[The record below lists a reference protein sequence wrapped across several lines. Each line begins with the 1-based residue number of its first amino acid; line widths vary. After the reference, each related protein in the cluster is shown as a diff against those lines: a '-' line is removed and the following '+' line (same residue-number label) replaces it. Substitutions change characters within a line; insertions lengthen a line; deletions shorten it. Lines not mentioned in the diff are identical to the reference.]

1 MDQNNGGIIGKI
13 NTPTTS
19 VASGVWSLDSQFESQ
34 SGSTWPLA
42 FPQVTLANACRFNAA
57 SSDFL
62 HRMKSNSDEITTMT
76 FSCWVKRCSFG
87 STQRIFSHM
96 TASFVNYFYF
106 RFENDDKLAFASENT
121 GSYDANYKTNRVF
134 RDASAWYHLVARID
148 TTASGGNRIRIY
160 VNGEQETSF
169 VSSTEPD
176 QNSTFSIGTTSDPM
190 VIGGLY
196 GSGYG
201 IGSGSSTEHFDGY
214 ITEAVM
220 CEGQSL
226 DPTSFGA
233 FNPVTNIWEPRP
245 YAGTYGTNGFKLN
258 FTDSSNLGDDTSG
271 NGNDFTV
278 NNLTSVDQSTDTCS
292 NNFATLNPLDKG
304 YTGTI
309 TLSEGNLVT
318 ESSSGAGDTGLRSTI
333 GVTTGK
339 WYLEAKIA
347 SSNTIVIGDIDA
359 RLQSNM
365 NDGSPADD
373 FYGIQRYS
381 DTKTNLYNDGTF
393 VSQNTAMWGGFTS
406 SDIISIALDLD
417 NNKIFFA
424 KNGSFKDSSGN
435 TGDPANGT
443 NPTFTISDGTKTY
456 TFYTELRGNDADGLL
471 INFGNPPFTISS
483 GNADANGFGN
493 FEYAVPSG
501 FLALCTKNLAE
512 NG

>member
-42 FPQVTLANACRFNAA
+42 FPQVTLANACKFDAA
-57 SSDFL
+57 SSDSLTRTFGTPTNNKIWTYSFW
-62 HRMKSNSDEITTMT
+62 MKHCDNSGVLLNTGADTSYM
-76 FSCWVKRCSFG
+76 
-87 STQRIFSHM
+87 
-96 TASFVNYFYF
+96 YF
-106 RFENDDKLAFASENT
+106 RGSSASPVPFGFSVEQYVGSFQYKLIPNE
-121 GSYDANYKTNRVF
+121 VF
-134 RDASAWYHLVARID
+134 RDHSAWQHIVIAFD
-148 TTASGGNRIRIY
+148 TTQSTASDRAKIY
-160 VNGEQETSF
+160 KNGSQITSF
-169 VSSTEPD
+169 NTADYPSENLNTQV
-176 QNSTFSIGTTSDPM
+176 NSA
-190 VIGGLY
+190 VAHKIGGFAS
-196 GSGYG
+196 SGFY
-201 IGSGSSTEHFDGY
+201 DGY
-214 ITEAVM
+214 LTEVIFVD
-220 CEGQSL
+220 GQQL
-226 DPTSFGA
+226 TPTSFGA
-233 FNPVTNIWEPRP
+233 FNTVSNIWEPRP
-245 YAGTYGTNGFKLN
+245 YAGTYGNNGFKLN

-304 YTGTI
+304 YTGAI
-309 TLSEGNLVT
+309 TLSQGNLVT

-347 SSNTIVIGDIDA
+347 SSNTIVIGDINA
-359 RLQSNM
+359 RLQANM

>member
-42 FPQVTLANACRFNAA
+42 FPQVTLANSCKFDAA
-57 SSDFL
+57 SSDSLTRTFGTPTNNKIWTYSFW
-62 HRMKSNSDEITTMT
+62 MKHCDNSGVLLNTGADTSYI
-76 FSCWVKRCSFG
+76 
-87 STQRIFSHM
+87 
-96 TASFVNYFYF
+96 YF
-106 RFENDDKLAFASENT
+106 RGSSASPVPFGFSVEQYVGSFQYKLIPNE
-121 GSYDANYKTNRVF
+121 VF
-134 RDASAWYHLVARID
+134 RDYSAWQHIVIAFD
-148 TTASGGNRIRIY
+148 TTQSTASDRAKIY
-160 VNGEQETSF
+160 KNGSQITSF
-169 VSSTEPD
+169 NSEDYPS
-176 QNSTFSIGTTSDPM
+176 QNLDTQVNSA
-190 VIGGLY
+190 VAHKIGGFAS
-196 GSGYG
+196 SGFY
-201 IGSGSSTEHFDGY
+201 DGY
-214 ITEAVM
+214 MTEVIFVD
-220 CEGQSL
+220 GQQL
-226 DPTSFGA
+226 TPTSFGV
-233 FNPVTNIWEPRP
+233 FNTVSNIWEPRP
-245 YAGTYGTNGFKLN
+245 YAGTYGNNGFKLN

-292 NNFATLNPLDKG
+292 NNFATLNPIDKG

-339 WYLEAKIA
+339 WYFEAKIA
-347 SSNTIVIGDIDA
+347 SSNTIVIGDMDA
-359 RLQSNM
+359 RLQANM
-365 NDGSPADD
+365 NDNSPADD
-373 FYGIQRYS
+373 FYGIQRYD

>member
-42 FPQVTLANACRFNAA
+42 FPQVTLANACKFDAA
-57 SSDFL
+57 SSDSLTRTFGTPTNNKIWTYSFW
-62 HRMKSNSDEITTMT
+62 MKHCDNSGVLLNTGADTSYM
-76 FSCWVKRCSFG
+76 
-87 STQRIFSHM
+87 
-96 TASFVNYFYF
+96 YF
-106 RFENDDKLAFASENT
+106 RGSSASPVPFGFSVEQYVGSFQYKLIPNE
-121 GSYDANYKTNRVF
+121 VF
-134 RDASAWYHLVARID
+134 RDHSAWQHIVIAFD
-148 TTASGGNRIRIY
+148 TTQSTASDRAKIY
-160 VNGEQETSF
+160 KNGSQITSF
-169 VSSTEPD
+169 NTADYPSENLNTQV
-176 QNSTFSIGTTSDPM
+176 NSA
-190 VIGGLY
+190 VAHKIGGFAS
-196 GSGYG
+196 SGFY
-201 IGSGSSTEHFDGY
+201 DGY
-214 ITEAVM
+214 LT
-220 CEGQSL
+220 
-226 DPTSFGA
+226 A
-233 FNPVTNIWEPRP
+233 FNTVSNIWEPRP
-245 YAGTYGTNGFKLN
+245 YAGTYGNNGFKLN

-304 YTGTI
+304 YTGAI
-309 TLSEGNLVT
+309 TLSQGNLVT

>member
-19 VASGVWSLDSQFESQ
+19 VASGVWSLDSQFDSQ

-42 FPQVTLANACRFNAA
+42 FPQTTIANSCRFETDTYMTKTA
-57 SSDFL
+57 SSGNTKTLTISFWCKRGRL
-62 HRMKSNSDEITTMT
+62 GAVPSGSNQFPISFYQDSNNRISVAFTTDNT
-76 FSCWVKRCSFG
+76 FTVYAGVGG
-87 STQRIFSHM
+87 STKLY
-96 TASFVNYFYF
+96 FV
-106 RFENDDKLAFASENT
+106 
-121 GSYDANYKTNRVF
+121 TNRLF
-134 RDASAWYHLVARID
+134 RDHSAWYNMVIKID
-148 TTASGGNRIRIY
+148 TTQSTEADRFKLFI
-160 VNGEQETSF
+160 NGIQETSF
-169 VSSTEPD
+169 STATYPSQNDDLIINTNIYVGVYDTSNNFYHGYLAEVIYVDGTAAD
-176 QNSTFSIGTTSDPM
+176 Q
-190 VIGGLY
+190 
-196 GSGYG
+196 
-201 IGSGSSTEHFDGY
+201 
-214 ITEAVM
+214 
-220 CEGQSL
+220 
-226 DPTSFGA
+226 TSFGA
-233 FNPVTNIWEPRP
+233 INPVTNIWEPIA
-245 YAGTYGTNGFKLN
+245 YTGAYGTNGFRLD
-258 FTDSSNLGDDTSG
+258 FADSSNLGNDA
-271 NGNDFTV
+271 NGGTDLTEY
-278 NNLTSVDQSTDTCS
+278 NLVSTDQSTDTCS
-292 NNFATLNPLDKG
+292 NNFATLNPIDKG

-309 TLSEGNLVT
+309 TLSQGNLVT

-347 SSNTIVIGDIDA
+347 SSNTIVIGDINA
-359 RLQSNM
+359 RLQANM

-471 INFGNPPFTISS
+471 INFGSPSFSISS

-501 FLALCTKNLAE
+501 YFALCTKNLAE
-512 NG
+512 FGG

>member
-13 NTPTTS
+13 NTPTTT

-42 FPQVTLANACRFNAA
+42 FPQVTLANACKFDAA
-57 SSDFL
+57 SSDSLTRTFGTPTNNKIWTYSFW
-62 HRMKSNSDEITTMT
+62 MKHCDNQGVLLNTGADTSYM
-76 FSCWVKRCSFG
+76 
-87 STQRIFSHM
+87 
-96 TASFVNYFYF
+96 YF
-106 RFENDDKLAFASENT
+106 RGSSASPVPFGFSVEQYVGSFQYKLIPNE
-121 GSYDANYKTNRVF
+121 VF
-134 RDASAWYHLVARID
+134 RDHSAWQHIVIAFD
-148 TTASGGNRIRIY
+148 TTQSTASDRAKIY
-160 VNGEQETSF
+160 KNGSQITSF
-169 VSSTEPD
+169 NTADYPSENLNTQV
-176 QNSTFSIGTTSDPM
+176 NSA
-190 VIGGLY
+190 VAHKIGGFAS
-196 GSGYG
+196 SGFY
-201 IGSGSSTEHFDGY
+201 DGY
-214 ITEAVM
+214 LTEVIFVD
-220 CEGQSL
+220 GQQL
-226 DPTSFGA
+226 TPTSFGA
-233 FNPVTNIWEPRP
+233 FNTVSNIWEPRP
-245 YAGTYGTNGFKLN
+245 YAGTYGNNGFKLN

-292 NNFATLNPLDKG
+292 NNFATLNPIDKG

-309 TLSEGNLVT
+309 TLSQGNLVT

>member
-13 NTPTTS
+13 NTPTTT

-42 FPQVTLANACRFNAA
+42 FPQVTLANACKFDAA
-57 SSDFL
+57 SSDSLTRTFGTPTNNKIWTYSFW
-62 HRMKSNSDEITTMT
+62 MKHCDNQGVLLNTGADTSYM
-76 FSCWVKRCSFG
+76 
-87 STQRIFSHM
+87 
-96 TASFVNYFYF
+96 YF
-106 RFENDDKLAFASENT
+106 RGSSASPVPFGFSVEQYVGSFQYKLIPNE
-121 GSYDANYKTNRVF
+121 VF
-134 RDASAWYHLVARID
+134 RDHSAWQHIVIAFD
-148 TTASGGNRIRIY
+148 TTQSTASDRAKIY
-160 VNGEQETSF
+160 KNGSQITSF
-169 VSSTEPD
+169 NTADYPSENLNTQV
-176 QNSTFSIGTTSDPM
+176 NSA
-190 VIGGLY
+190 VAHKIGGFAS
-196 GSGYG
+196 SGFY
-201 IGSGSSTEHFDGY
+201 DGY
-214 ITEAVM
+214 LTEVIFVD
-220 CEGQSL
+220 GQQL
-226 DPTSFGA
+226 TPTSFGA
-233 FNPVTNIWEPRP
+233 FNTVSNIWEPRP
-245 YAGTYGTNGFKLN
+245 YAGTYGNNGFKLN

-304 YTGTI
+304 YTGAI
-309 TLSEGNLVT
+309 TLSQGNLVT

>member
-13 NTPTTS
+13 NTPTTT

-42 FPQVTLANACRFNAA
+42 FPQVTLANACKFDAA
-57 SSDFL
+57 SSDSLTRTFGTPTNNKIWTYSFW
-62 HRMKSNSDEITTMT
+62 MKHCDNSGVLLNTGADTSYM
-76 FSCWVKRCSFG
+76 
-87 STQRIFSHM
+87 
-96 TASFVNYFYF
+96 YF
-106 RFENDDKLAFASENT
+106 RGSSASPVPFGFSVEQYVGSFQYKLIPNE
-121 GSYDANYKTNRVF
+121 VF
-134 RDASAWYHLVARID
+134 RDHSAWQHIVIAFD
-148 TTASGGNRIRIY
+148 TTQSTASDRAKIY
-160 VNGEQETSF
+160 KNGSQITSF
-169 VSSTEPD
+169 NTADYPSENLNTQV
-176 QNSTFSIGTTSDPM
+176 NSA
-190 VIGGLY
+190 VAHKIGGFAS
-196 GSGYG
+196 SGFY
-201 IGSGSSTEHFDGY
+201 DGY
-214 ITEAVM
+214 LTEVIFVD
-220 CEGQSL
+220 GQQL
-226 DPTSFGA
+226 TPTSFGA
-233 FNPVTNIWEPRP
+233 FNTVSNIWEPRP
-245 YAGTYGTNGFKLN
+245 YAGTYGNNGFKLN

-304 YTGTI
+304 YTGAI
-309 TLSEGNLVT
+309 TLSQGNLVT

>member
-13 NTPTTS
+13 NTPTTT

-42 FPQVTLANACRFNAA
+42 FPQVTLANACKFDAA
-57 SSDFL
+57 SSDSLTRTFGTPTNNKIWTYSFW
-62 HRMKSNSDEITTMT
+62 MKHCDNQGVLLNTGADTSYM
-76 FSCWVKRCSFG
+76 
-87 STQRIFSHM
+87 
-96 TASFVNYFYF
+96 YF
-106 RFENDDKLAFASENT
+106 RGSSASPVPFGFSVEQYVGSFQYKLIPNE
-121 GSYDANYKTNRVF
+121 VF
-134 RDASAWYHLVARID
+134 RDHSAWQHIVIAFD
-148 TTASGGNRIRIY
+148 TTQSTASDRAKIY
-160 VNGEQETSF
+160 KNGSQITSF
-169 VSSTEPD
+169 NTADYPSENLNTQV
-176 QNSTFSIGTTSDPM
+176 NSA
-190 VIGGLY
+190 VAHKIGGFAS
-196 GSGYG
+196 SGFY
-201 IGSGSSTEHFDGY
+201 DGY
-214 ITEAVM
+214 LTEVIFVD
-220 CEGQSL
+220 GQQL
-226 DPTSFGA
+226 TPTSFGV
-233 FNPVTNIWEPRP
+233 FNTVSNIWEPRP
-245 YAGTYGTNGFKLN
+245 YAGTYGNNGFKLN

-292 NNFATLNPLDKG
+292 NNFATLNPIDKG

-309 TLSEGNLVT
+309 TLSQGNLVT

>member
-42 FPQVTLANACRFNAA
+42 FPQVTLANSCKFDAA
-57 SSDFL
+57 SSDSLTRTFGTPTNNKIWTYSFW
-62 HRMKSNSDEITTMT
+62 MKHCDNSGVLLNTGADTSYI
-76 FSCWVKRCSFG
+76 
-87 STQRIFSHM
+87 
-96 TASFVNYFYF
+96 YF
-106 RFENDDKLAFASENT
+106 RGSSASPVPFGFSVEQYVGSFQYKLIPNE
-121 GSYDANYKTNRVF
+121 VF
-134 RDASAWYHLVARID
+134 RDHSAWQHIVIAFD
-148 TTASGGNRIRIY
+148 TTQSTASDRAKIY
-160 VNGEQETSF
+160 KNGSQITSF
-169 VSSTEPD
+169 NSEDYPS
-176 QNSTFSIGTTSDPM
+176 QNLDTQVNSA
-190 VIGGLY
+190 VAHKIGGFAS
-196 GSGYG
+196 SGFY
-201 IGSGSSTEHFDGY
+201 DGY
-214 ITEAVM
+214 MTEVIFVD
-220 CEGQSL
+220 GQQL
-226 DPTSFGA
+226 TPTSFGV
-233 FNPVTNIWEPRP
+233 FNTVSNIWEPRP
-245 YAGTYGTNGFKLN
+245 YAGTYGNNGFKLN

-292 NNFATLNPLDKG
+292 NNFATLNPIDKG

-339 WYLEAKIA
+339 WYFEAKIA
-347 SSNTIVIGDIDA
+347 SSNTIVIGDMDA
-359 RLQSNM
+359 RLQANM
-365 NDGSPADD
+365 NDNSPADD
-373 FYGIQRYS
+373 FYGIQRYD

>member
-13 NTPTTS
+13 NTPTTT

-42 FPQVTLANACRFNAA
+42 FPQVTLANACKFDAA
-57 SSDFL
+57 SSDSLTRTFGTPTNNKIWTYSFW
-62 HRMKSNSDEITTMT
+62 MKHCDNQGVLLNTGADTSYM
-76 FSCWVKRCSFG
+76 
-87 STQRIFSHM
+87 
-96 TASFVNYFYF
+96 YF
-106 RFENDDKLAFASENT
+106 RGSSASPVPFGFSVEQYVGSFQYKLIPNE
-121 GSYDANYKTNRVF
+121 VF
-134 RDASAWYHLVARID
+134 RDHSAWQHIVIAFD
-148 TTASGGNRIRIY
+148 TTQSTASDRAKIY
-160 VNGEQETSF
+160 KNGSQITSF
-169 VSSTEPD
+169 NTADYPSENLNTQV
-176 QNSTFSIGTTSDPM
+176 NSA
-190 VIGGLY
+190 VAHKIGGFAS
-196 GSGYG
+196 SGFY
-201 IGSGSSTEHFDGY
+201 DGY
-214 ITEAVM
+214 LTEVIFVD
-220 CEGQSL
+220 GQQL
-226 DPTSFGA
+226 TPTSFGA
-233 FNPVTNIWEPRP
+233 FNTVSNIWEPRP
-245 YAGTYGTNGFKLN
+245 YAGTYGNNGFKLN

-292 NNFATLNPLDKG
+292 NNFATLNPIDKG

-309 TLSEGNLVT
+309 TLSQGNLVT

-471 INFGNPPFTISS
+471 INFGSPSFSISS

>member
-13 NTPTTS
+13 NTPTTT

-42 FPQVTLANACRFNAA
+42 FPQVTLANACKFDAA
-57 SSDFL
+57 SSDSLTRTFGTPTNNKIWTYSFW
-62 HRMKSNSDEITTMT
+62 MKHCDNSGVLLNTGADTSYM
-76 FSCWVKRCSFG
+76 
-87 STQRIFSHM
+87 
-96 TASFVNYFYF
+96 YF
-106 RFENDDKLAFASENT
+106 RGSSASPVPFGFSVEQYVGSFQYKLIPNE
-121 GSYDANYKTNRVF
+121 VF
-134 RDASAWYHLVARID
+134 RDHSAWQHIVIAFD
-148 TTASGGNRIRIY
+148 TTQSTASDRAKIY
-160 VNGEQETSF
+160 KNGSQITSF
-169 VSSTEPD
+169 NTADYPSENLNTQV
-176 QNSTFSIGTTSDPM
+176 NSA
-190 VIGGLY
+190 VAHKIGGFAS
-196 GSGYG
+196 SGFY
-201 IGSGSSTEHFDGY
+201 DGY
-214 ITEAVM
+214 LTEVIFVD
-220 CEGQSL
+220 GQQL
-226 DPTSFGA
+226 TPTSFGV
-233 FNPVTNIWEPRP
+233 FNTVSNIWEPRP
-245 YAGTYGTNGFKLN
+245 YAGTYGNNGFKLN

-292 NNFATLNPLDKG
+292 NNFATLNPIDKG

-309 TLSEGNLVT
+309 TLSQGNLVT

-347 SSNTIVIGDIDA
+347 SSNTIVIGDINA
-359 RLQSNM
+359 RLQANM

-443 NPTFTISDGTKTY
+443 NPTFTISDSTKTY

-501 FLALCTKNLAE
+501 YFALCTKNLAE
-512 NG
+512 FG

>member
-42 FPQVTLANACRFNAA
+42 FPQVTLANACKFDAA
-57 SSDFL
+57 SSDSLTRTFGTPTNNKIWTYSFW
-62 HRMKSNSDEITTMT
+62 MKHCDNQGVLLNTGADTSYM
-76 FSCWVKRCSFG
+76 
-87 STQRIFSHM
+87 
-96 TASFVNYFYF
+96 YF
-106 RFENDDKLAFASENT
+106 RGSSASPVPFGFSVEQYVGSFQYKLIPNE
-121 GSYDANYKTNRVF
+121 VF
-134 RDASAWYHLVARID
+134 RDHSAWQHIVIAFD
-148 TTASGGNRIRIY
+148 TTQSTASDRAKIY
-160 VNGEQETSF
+160 KNGSQITSF
-169 VSSTEPD
+169 NTADYPSENLNTQV
-176 QNSTFSIGTTSDPM
+176 NSA
-190 VIGGLY
+190 VAHKIGGFAS
-196 GSGYG
+196 SGFY
-201 IGSGSSTEHFDGY
+201 DGY
-214 ITEAVM
+214 LTEVIFVD
-220 CEGQSL
+220 GQQL
-226 DPTSFGA
+226 TPTSFGA
-233 FNPVTNIWEPRP
+233 FNTVSNIWEPRP
-245 YAGTYGTNGFKLN
+245 YAGTYGNNGFKLN

-304 YTGTI
+304 YTGAI
-309 TLSEGNLVT
+309 TLSQGNLVT

>member
-42 FPQVTLANACRFNAA
+42 FPQVTLANACKFDAA
-57 SSDFL
+57 SSDSLTRTFGTPTNNKIWTYSFW
-62 HRMKSNSDEITTMT
+62 MKHCDNQGVLLNTGADTSYM
-76 FSCWVKRCSFG
+76 
-87 STQRIFSHM
+87 
-96 TASFVNYFYF
+96 YF
-106 RFENDDKLAFASENT
+106 RGSSASPVPFGFSVEQYVGSFQYKLIPNE
-121 GSYDANYKTNRVF
+121 VF
-134 RDASAWYHLVARID
+134 RDHSAWQHIVIAFD
-148 TTASGGNRIRIY
+148 TTQSTASDRAKIY
-160 VNGEQETSF
+160 KNGSQITSF
-169 VSSTEPD
+169 NTADYPSENLNTQV
-176 QNSTFSIGTTSDPM
+176 NSA
-190 VIGGLY
+190 VAHKIGGFAS
-196 GSGYG
+196 SGFY
-201 IGSGSSTEHFDGY
+201 DGY
-214 ITEAVM
+214 LTEVIFVD
-220 CEGQSL
+220 GQQL
-226 DPTSFGA
+226 TPTSFGA
-233 FNPVTNIWEPRP
+233 FNTVSNIWEPRP
-245 YAGTYGTNGFKLN
+245 YAGTYGNNGFKLN

-304 YTGTI
+304 YTGAI
-309 TLSEGNLVT
+309 TLSQGNLVT

-443 NPTFTISDGTKTY
+443 NPTFTISDATKTY

>member
-42 FPQVTLANACRFNAA
+42 FPQVTLANACKFDAA
-57 SSDFL
+57 SSDSLTRTFGTPTNNKIWTYSFW
-62 HRMKSNSDEITTMT
+62 MKHCDNQGVLLNTGADTSYM
-76 FSCWVKRCSFG
+76 
-87 STQRIFSHM
+87 
-96 TASFVNYFYF
+96 YF
-106 RFENDDKLAFASENT
+106 RGSSASPVPFGFSVEQYVGSFQYKLIPNE
-121 GSYDANYKTNRVF
+121 VF
-134 RDASAWYHLVARID
+134 RDHSAWQHIVIAFD
-148 TTASGGNRIRIY
+148 TTQSTASDRAKIY
-160 VNGEQETSF
+160 KNGSQITSF
-169 VSSTEPD
+169 NTADYPSENLNTQV
-176 QNSTFSIGTTSDPM
+176 NSA
-190 VIGGLY
+190 VAHKIGGFAS
-196 GSGYG
+196 SGFY
-201 IGSGSSTEHFDGY
+201 DGY
-214 ITEAVM
+214 LTEVIFVD
-220 CEGQSL
+220 GQQL
-226 DPTSFGA
+226 TPTSFGV
-233 FNPVTNIWEPRP
+233 FNTVSNIWEPRP
-245 YAGTYGTNGFKLN
+245 YAGTYGNNGFKLN

-304 YTGTI
+304 YTGAI
-309 TLSEGNLVT
+309 TLSQGNLVT

>member
-42 FPQVTLANACRFNAA
+42 FPQVTLANACKFDAA
-57 SSDFL
+57 SSDSLTRTFGTPTNNKIWTYSFW
-62 HRMKSNSDEITTMT
+62 MKHCDNQGVLLNTGADTSYM
-76 FSCWVKRCSFG
+76 
-87 STQRIFSHM
+87 
-96 TASFVNYFYF
+96 YF
-106 RFENDDKLAFASENT
+106 RGSSASPVPFGFSVEQYVGSFQYKLIPNE
-121 GSYDANYKTNRVF
+121 VF
-134 RDASAWYHLVARID
+134 RDHSAWQHIVIAFD
-148 TTASGGNRIRIY
+148 TTQSTASDRAKIY
-160 VNGEQETSF
+160 KNGSQITSF
-169 VSSTEPD
+169 NTADYPSENLNTQV
-176 QNSTFSIGTTSDPM
+176 NSA
-190 VIGGLY
+190 VAHKIGGFAS
-196 GSGYG
+196 SGFY
-201 IGSGSSTEHFDGY
+201 DGY
-214 ITEAVM
+214 LTEVIFVD
-220 CEGQSL
+220 GQQL
-226 DPTSFGA
+226 TPTSFGA
-233 FNPVTNIWEPRP
+233 FNTVSNIWEPRP
-245 YAGTYGTNGFKLN
+245 YAGTYGNNGFKLN

-304 YTGTI
+304 YTGAI
-309 TLSEGNLVT
+309 TLSQGNLVT

-359 RLQSNM
+359 RLQANM